1 MHDGNSQLPPSGFL
15 ILGVI
20 SFSAA
25 VVWTCIGKA
34 RARFGGWVYRA
45 QEPIVFWMV
54 VATYYLAALLFVG
67 VYLHEGP

>member
-1 MHDGNSQLPPSGFL
+1 MHDGNSQLPPSSLL
-15 ILGVI
+15 ILGVV

-25 VVWTCIGKA
+25 VVWTGIGKA

-45 QEPIVFWMV
+45 QEPTVFWMV

-67 VYLHEGP
+67 LYLYEGP